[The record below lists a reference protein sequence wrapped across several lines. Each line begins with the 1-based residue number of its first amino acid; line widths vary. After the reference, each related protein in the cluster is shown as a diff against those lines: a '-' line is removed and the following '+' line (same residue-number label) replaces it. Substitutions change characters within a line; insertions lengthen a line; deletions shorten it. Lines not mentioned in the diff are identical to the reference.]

1 MEREIVQQ
9 EREIASLKAD
19 VSGIK
24 EQVKTLFT
32 HVERQ
37 DKLID
42 TVNNI
47 ALAQQKMLDAQG
59 QIKEKVD
66 DLCEDMDIVKS
77 KPARRWEAIAEKAI
91 LTAVGILVGAIAA
104 YFGLN

>member
-24 EQVKTLFT
+24 EQVRTLFT

-66 DLCEDMDIVKS
+66 DLCEDMDTMKS

>member
-24 EQVKTLFT
+24 EQVRTLFT
-32 HVERQ
+32 HVDRQ

-59 QIKEKVD
+59 QIKEKVN
-66 DLCEDMDIVKS
+66 DLCEDMDIMKS